1 MNWYE
6 KPSTVITLT
15 VPLLILLLVMSAL
28 SVVYIKYSERQQ
40 YMRLYSLQKKY
51 ENFMEEQGR
60 LRLEEAALGSMIKVE
75 IRAREDL
82 RMVYPSQQ
90 QRVQI
95 K

>member
-1 MNWYE
+1 M
-6 KPSTVITLT
+6 K
-15 VPLLILLLVMSAL
+15 
-28 SVVYIKYSERQQ
+28 
-40 YMRLYSLQKKY
+40 LYSLQKKY

-75 IRAREDL
+75 VRAREDL
-82 RMVYPSQQ
+82 KMVYPSQQ